1 MFRHFPLCD
10 DIVEPFDTAK
20 VSSYELVFLWY
31 GVIFY
36 FIEGDPEIM
45 VKSCLNLASRAQFLI
60 QFLVQF
66 LIHLLCSCNTNWSA
80 LLCASSECAPCDCVI
95 CVRIAFCGWS
105 LLIGVFL
112 VVRLKIFF
120 PGFFACT

>member
-1 MFRHFPLCD
+1 M
-10 DIVEPFDTAK
+10 IK
-20 VSSYELVFLWY
+20 SY
-31 GVIFY
+31 
-36 FIEGDPEIM
+36 
-45 VKSCLNLASRAQFLI
+45 LNLASWVQFLI

-66 LIHLLCSCNTNWSA
+66 LIHLLCSCNTDWSA

-112 VVRLKIFF
+112 VVRLQIFF
-120 PGFFACT
+120 SRVFCLPHKVQSKDWWWKVSYSFV